1 MGKLYNSYI
10 TFNSVIMSSEKEL
23 EELSKPEFW
32 DNRYAEHIAS
42 PDANGSGSA
51 EQAMPS
57 FEWFRDYNKLR
68 AFFQK
73 WLPRPG
79 GMEVILHLGCGNSV
93 CFPLFLCLIFSVQV
107 FLSFYMKE
115 RHRVGVLFYSHFKS
129 L

>member
-1 MGKLYNSYI
+1 
-10 TFNSVIMSSEKEL
+10 MSSEKEL

-42 PDANGSGSA
+42 PDSNGSGSA

-73 WLPRPG
+73 WLPGPG
-79 GMEVILHLGCGNSV
+79 GTEVILHLGCGNSV
-93 CFPLFLCLIFSVQV
+93 CSPLLVSYFVV
-107 FLSFYMKE
+107 FKFFCIYYMKE
-115 RHRVGVLFYSHFKS
+115 RHRVGVLF
-129 L
+129 